1 MDEHATAP
9 VRILIADDEPGVRH
23 GLTIRLGAEDDLDIA
38 GVAEDGQQAL
48 HQVARLHPDLVL
60 MDVRMHPDGLTATH
74 HLRDAYPDLAVIVLS
89 LYDDPA
95 TKDAAIAAGASAF
108 VSKHDADQVLLAT
121 IRSIAVR
128 SRPRN
133 TEAASHLA
141 STDHQEPR

>member
-38 GVAEDGQQAL
+38 GVAEDGHQAL
-48 HQVARLHPDLVL
+48 QQVVRLRPDLVL
-60 MDVRMHPDGLTATH
+60 MDLRMHPDGLTATR
-74 HLRDAYPDLAVIVLS
+74 HLRSAYPGLAVIVLS

-95 TKDAAIAAGASAF
+95 TKDAAITAGASAF
-108 VSKHDADQVLLAT
+108 VSKHDADHVLLET

-133 TEAASHLA
+133 AQAASHPA
-141 STDHQEPR
+141 STDEQEPR